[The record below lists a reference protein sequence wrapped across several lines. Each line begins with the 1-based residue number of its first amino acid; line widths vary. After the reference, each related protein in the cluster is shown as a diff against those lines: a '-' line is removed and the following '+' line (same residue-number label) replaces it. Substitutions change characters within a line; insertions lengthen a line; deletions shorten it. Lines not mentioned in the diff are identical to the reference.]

1 MNQMNFLK
9 IDDIQG
15 ESKFQ
20 GHTQEIDVVS
30 WNWGFETAS
39 STPADSG
46 SASRITV
53 SAFTFSHYVD
63 LATPVLMKTCL
74 SGTRKRQARLSVR
87 SDPNARFDHFVLTF
101 DDVMLTASSLNAADN
116 ASRTLET
123 VTFTFKKVTEDYT
136 QTKADGS
143 AGPRTSASYDIAHNH

>member
-20 GHTQEIDVVS
+20 GHTQEIDVIS
-30 WNWGFETAS
+30 WNWGFA
-39 STPADSG
+39 
-46 SASRITV
+46 
-53 SAFTFSHYVD
+53 
-63 LATPVLMKTCL
+63 
-74 SGTRKRQARLSVR
+74 
-87 SDPNARFDHFVLTF
+87 
-101 DDVMLTASSLNAADN
+101 TASSLNTADN

-143 AGPRTSASYDIAHNH
+143 AGSRTSASYDIAHSH

>member
-20 GHTQEIDVVS
+20 GHTQEIDVIS
-30 WNWGFETAS
+30 WKWGFENAA
-39 STPADSG
+39 PMPVD
-46 SASRITV
+46 SASASGISV
-53 SAFTFSHYVD
+53 SSFTFTHYID

-74 SGTRKRQARLSVR
+74 SGIPKRQAKLSVR
-87 SDPNARFDHFVLTF
+87 LEPNARFDQFILTF
-101 DDVMLTASSLNAADN
+101 EDVKLTASSLDAMDNAA
-116 ASRTLET
+116 RTMET
-123 VTFTFKKVTEDYT
+123 VSFTFKKVTEDYI

-143 AGPRTSASYDIAHNH
+143 AGLRISASYEPGHNH